1 MKTAHSSPGRCRG
14 SRCAVA
20 ILTGLFTVAGYV
32 VPLHAVAIDP
42 NVDFSAH
49 LEHRGLVVD
58 QAHGGE
64 PAVLVPV
71 GSLFS
76 SGPDFL
82 LQAGGKTLA
91 ALWVTD
97 PGHVTVRRTED
108 PSSPLIGT
116 VAATWDHDAIRL
128 TMKPADGPALQT
140 GRFHRI
146 DGPSLP
152 AVLGAQA
159 STVLDLRGM
168 YRAEIR
174 DTNGDTTGWLR
185 VRISPYQGARRIY
198 DASLPASVQ
207 EPLAAAAV
215 VLVNSDVSYTRS
227 RAVDVYLGN

>member
-1 MKTAHSSPGRCRG
+1 M
-14 SRCAVA
+14 
-20 ILTGLFTVAGYV
+20 
-32 VPLHAVAIDP
+32 
-42 NVDFSAH
+42 
-49 LEHRGLVVD
+49 
-58 QAHGGE
+58 
-64 PAVLVPV
+64 LVPV

-91 ALWVTD
+91 ALWVKD
-97 PGHVTVRRTED
+97 SGHVTVRRSED
-108 PSSPLIGT
+108 PSSPVIGN
-116 VAATWDHDAIRL
+116 VEAARDHGAIRL

-146 DGPSLP
+146 DSPGLP
-152 AVLGAQA
+152 AILGSQA

-174 DTNGDTTGWLR
+174 DARGDTTGWLR
-185 VRISPYQGARRIY
+185 VRISPYQGSRRIY